1 MQFTGPAMLR
11 VDGELAL
18 ILRARP
24 LSGKSTAGYDALH
37 YNNYYYVTTPPAAA
51 AGAGAP
57 APPRAPASAARTACS
72 WR

>member
-37 YNNYYYVTTPPAAA
+37 YNNYYYV
-51 AGAGAP
+51 
-57 APPRAPASAARTACS
+57 RIK
-72 WR
+72 